1 MASSPIPEALLHRHG
16 VSGCQPGGS
25 WRMMKGLHTDVRK
38 VLGRVHHFFFQD
50 QWITK
55 CNDVADN
62 RAKTAMAGHGL
73 YAVM

>member
-1 MASSPIPEALLHRHG
+1 MS
-16 VSGCQPGGS
+16 GGS

-38 VLGRVHHFFFQD
+38 VLGRVHHGSFFQD

-62 RAKTAMAGHGL
+62 RAKTAMASHVL